1 MREGP
6 GLATVS
12 GAALGVGS
20 AGATARAEHPSA
32 WRLSRDRWTHSDAQ
46 LLHSHLATMSLFT
59 LLDQA
64 DEGMGILACQ

>member
-1 MREGP
+1 VS
-6 GLATVS
+6 AVS

-20 AGATARAEHPSA
+20 AGATARAEHSVSLQRGTLA
-32 WRLSRDRWTHSDAQ
+32 GSLDSFRRAIAASSN
-46 LLHSHLATMSLFT
+46 LATMSLFT